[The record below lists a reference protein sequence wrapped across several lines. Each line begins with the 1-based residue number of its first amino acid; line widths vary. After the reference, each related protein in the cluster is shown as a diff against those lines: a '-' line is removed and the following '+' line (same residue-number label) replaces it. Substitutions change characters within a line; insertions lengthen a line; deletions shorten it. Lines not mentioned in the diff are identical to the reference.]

1 MFSCTVWKQLF
12 HSQVV
17 CKCCRRELVY
27 TGFLKVWFTM
37 CWSAGSSRIV
47 KTSPCSHSVSSAG
60 KMCYTVVFFF
70 FFKIYQFWKTKIQTF
85 PCFFCRWHLSWRWVV
100 ERDSTFQLP
109 SPEILPRTINN
120 LKTGR
125 RVKTRIRKWR
135 WTTWRKKEDMDA
147 IHHLVHG
154 RPCRKGERT
163 MLISPKIKI
172 GVLIYQIVTCFS
184 LLRPIRTMLE
194 QSLVSHPHQVF
205 FPSHQVT
212 GYLFLLNLLIKKWWH
227 FSLKHYLK
235 SRLEME
241 IFIF

>member
-1 MFSCTVWKQLF
+1 MQLDFFPWSFSAENPMLGSAPWLNTADHPMKTSIPSQRKESSERHHLLFQAWKQERG
-12 HSQVV
+12 Q
-17 CKCCRRELVY
+17 ELDGVESEKA
-27 TGFLKVWFTM
+27 TE
-37 CWSAGSSRIV
+37 
-47 KTSPCSHSVSSAG
+47 
-60 KMCYTVVFFF
+60 
-70 FFKIYQFWKTKIQTF
+70 
-85 PCFFCRWHLSWRWVV
+85 RWHLSWRWVV
-100 ERDSTFQLP
+100 ERDSAFQLP